1 MTYYCKMGDLKFE
14 DLEWDSEKLGVSC
27 GRIIYNDISAE
38 SDSVKLLDAFKRLI
52 SEKRGIDFIT
62 IKLPPSFRLVMN
74 GLVKSCAELI
84 DTEIVF
90 KLNKTDNSSVDC
102 EVKIVKEC
110 DPSRFV
116 PLADEMVYS
125 RYFLDQEIPKIKAR
139 ELWADSIKNYCLG
152 RAGNLAIA
160 YIKESPVGIVSID
173 FLDSNRINLHI
184 VGVLKAFQGRGVG
197 SSMIT
202 TIADRYGEEYDIFV
216 EASSMNIQAIN
227 FYQRSGFIIDSM
239 HYILHVWTGKH
250 AGKVAD

>member
-1 MTYYCKMGDLKFE
+1 MGELKFE
-14 DLEWDSEKLGVSC
+14 DLEWDSEKLGVRC

-62 IKLPPSFRLVMN
+62 IKLPPSFRLVVN

-102 EVKIVKEC
+102 EVKIVQEC

-184 VGVLKAFQGRGVG
+184 VGVLKAFQGCGVG

-227 FYQRSGFIIDSM
+227 FYQKSGFIIDSM

-250 AGKVAD
+250 EGKVAD

>member
-1 MTYYCKMGDLKFE
+1 MTYYRKMEDLKFE

-27 GRIIYNDISAE
+27 GRIIYDDISVE

-52 SEKRGIDFIT
+52 SEKREVNFIT
-62 IKLPPSFRLVMN
+62 IKLHPAFRLVVN
-74 GLVKSCAELI
+74 GLVKSCAKLI

-90 KLNKTDNSSVDC
+90 KLNKTGNSNVGC
-102 EVKIVKEC
+102 EVEIVKEC

-125 RYFLDQEIPKIKAR
+125 RFFLDQEIPKIKAR

-152 RAGNLAIA
+152 RADNLAIA

-173 FLDSNRINLHI
+173 FLDNNRINLHI
-184 VGVLKAFQGRGVG
+184 VGVLKEFQGRGVG

-202 TIADRYGEEYDIFV
+202 KIADRYGGKYNIFV

-227 FYQRSGFIIDSM
+227 LYQKSGFILDSM
-239 HYILHVWTGKH
+239 HYILHVWTGKYK
-250 AGKVAD
+250 GKVAD